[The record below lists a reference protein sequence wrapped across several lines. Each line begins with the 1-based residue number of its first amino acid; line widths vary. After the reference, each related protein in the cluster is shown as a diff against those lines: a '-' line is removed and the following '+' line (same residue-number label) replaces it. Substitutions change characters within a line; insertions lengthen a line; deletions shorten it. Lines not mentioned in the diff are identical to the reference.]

1 MTRRPDSRRS
11 RHCGICLAIL
21 ALVSLGSL
29 MILAS
34 LPPADASPTTH
45 PLVDPQVLEPWAKIL
60 ATLLAIV
67 TGLYGLLHRYVIR
80 PALDTLHEVK
90 TQTSNDHS
98 TNLRDDIDATRA
110 DLSRATQTLE
120 ATTMALN
127 ELAAQVTDNRGGQIR
142 EHLETLAAIA
152 ATAEESRQADQEQRE
167 MLGREVGEIRR
178 AADREHGAMDTRI
191 TDLARATDRLAADVT
206 AIRVNIAKTTKNT
219 EE

>member
-1 MTRRPDSRRS
+1 MTRVPDSRRS
-11 RHCGICLAIL
+11 RRCGICLAIL

-45 PLVDPQVLEPWAKIL
+45 PLADPQVLEPWAKIL

-67 TGLYGLLHRYVIR
+67 TGLYGLLHRFVIR

-90 TQTSNDHS
+90 NQTSNDHA

-120 ATTMALN
+120 ATTMALA
-127 ELAAQVTDNRGGQIR
+127 ELSAQVTDNR
-142 EHLETLAAIA
+142 ETLAAIA

-191 TDLARATDRLAADVT
+191 TDLARATDRLATDVA
-206 AIRVNIAKTTKNT
+206 AIRVDIAKNTKNA